1 MRAVAAA
8 ALLLHSAAASAGA
21 PKNPMTSGKQMPG
34 PASTDPETLAAWHA
48 DMQTWREQYKK
59 STKYSGAIYEDPQLK
74 WTQTSYMQPQMHPC
88 EPLPPLRF
96 CSGRLAPLTPPRAD
110 DRYFY
115 DPVEHKYTV
124 QKWLDD
130 VNARYGGVDSILMWP
145 TYTNIGTDD
154 RSQFDLFEAM
164 PGGLPGVRAAVDE
177 LHAAGVKVLIPYNP
191 WDTGTLRCGAG
202 GTCGG
207 SENRTNA
214 TAVCK
219 ASVCKDRNS
228 CALCD
233 ARIITGLIKE
243 MNADGFN
250 GGAPD
255 PPDPPPS
262 PSR

>member
-1 MRAVAAA
+1 M
-8 ALLLHSAAASAGA
+8 
-21 PKNPMTSGKQMPG
+21 
-34 PASTDPETLAAWHA
+34 
-48 DMQTWREQYKK
+48 
-59 STKYSGAIYEDPQLK
+59 
-74 WTQTSYMQPQMHPC
+74 
-88 EPLPPLRF
+88 
-96 CSGRLAPLTPPRAD
+96 
-110 DRYFY
+110 
-115 DPVEHKYTV
+115 

-255 PPDPPPS
+255 PPDPAPS